1 MKFRELRKKLKWLVL
16 ETRGFY
22 EGINF
27 ENIKAEKRFK
37 RLVAEWMFYL
47 KEYKKLRVR
56 SFKDLFRE
64 QQELKFP
71 ITIEECWGT
80 FSLWITIVDNKGTEY
95 YMEKTNIFCYDG
107 LEDYRIGKR
116 ERIIPDISF
125 VERDFHYKISKDGI
139 ILTETEKWKSN
150 NYDAN
155 PDTKVKFCFDSD
167 DTTEAIIS
175 NPFTSNEK
183 IKIRYQTINTE
194 FDEKVEKYLLDI
206 NEKYWYYYDVFPAL
220 EWMLSVIAIKNVSLS
235 IAAEVDGNTYSEVV
249 IDNGIVQKYTKTERI
264 SEGWH
269 RTSIDVFAKSLEDFL
284 AERN

>member
-1 MKFRELRKKLKWLVL
+1 MKFRELRKILTRWGL

-37 RLVAEWMFYL
+37 SLVAEWIFYL

-56 SFKDLFRE
+56 SFKDLFM
-64 QQELKFP
+64 ELKEIEFP
-71 ITIEECWGT
+71 IEIKECYGT
-80 FSLWITIVDNKGTEY
+80 FGLRTTIVDNKGTEY
-95 YMEKTNIFCYDG
+95 YIEKTGIFLYNGIENYIVGRRDT
-107 LEDYRIGKR
+107 
-116 ERIIPDISF
+116 IIPEISF
-125 VERDFHYKISKDGI
+125 IDRDFHYKISKDGI
-139 ILTETEKWKSN
+139 ILTEKEKWKANSYN
-150 NYDAN
+150 DN
-155 PDTKVKFCFDSD
+155 PDTKVKFLFNSK
-167 DTTEAIIS
+167 DTTEVLLT
-175 NPFTSNEK
+175 NPYSDNRK
-183 IKIRYQTINTE
+183 IKIQYSTMNIE
-194 FDEKVEKYLLDI
+194 FDEKVQEYLFDI
-206 NEKYWYYYDVFPAL
+206 NEKYWYYYDIFPVL

>member
-1 MKFRELRKKLKWLVL
+1 MKFRELRKILTRWGL

-37 RLVAEWMFYL
+37 SLVAEWIFYL

-56 SFKDLFRE
+56 SFKDLFM
-64 QQELKFP
+64 ELKEIEFP
-71 ITIEECWGT
+71 IEIKECYGT
-80 FSLWITIVDNKGTEY
+80 FGLRTTIVDNKGTEY
-95 YMEKTNIFCYDG
+95 YIEKTGIFLYNGIENYIVGRRDT
-107 LEDYRIGKR
+107 
-116 ERIIPDISF
+116 IIPEISF
-125 VERDFHYKISKDGI
+125 IDRDFHYKISKDGI
-139 ILTETEKWKSN
+139 ILTEKEKWKANSYN
-150 NYDAN
+150 DN
-155 PDTKVKFCFDSD
+155 PDTKVKFLFNSK
-167 DTTEAIIS
+167 DTTEVLLT
-175 NPFTSNEK
+175 NPYSDNRK
-183 IKIRYQTINTE
+183 IKIQYPTMNIE
-194 FDEKVEKYLLDI
+194 FDEKVQEYLFDI
-206 NEKYWYYYDVFPAL
+206 NEKYWYYYNIFPVL

>member
-1 MKFRELRKKLKWLVL
+1 MKFRELRKILTRWGL

-37 RLVAEWMFYL
+37 SLVAEWIFYL

-56 SFKDLFRE
+56 SFKDLFM
-64 QQELKFP
+64 ELKEIEFP
-71 ITIEECWGT
+71 IEIKECYGT
-80 FSLWITIVDNKGTEY
+80 FGLRTTIVDNKGTEY
-95 YMEKTNIFCYDG
+95 YMEKTDILLYHG
-107 LEDYRIGKR
+107 IERYLIGR
-116 ERIIPDISF
+116 RDTIIPEISF
-125 VERDFHYKISKDGI
+125 IDRDFHYKISKDGL
-139 ILTETEKWKSN
+139 ILTKKEKWKSN
-150 NYDAN
+150 LYDAN

-175 NPFTSNEK
+175 NPFTSKEK

-194 FDEKVEKYLLDI
+194 FDEKVEKYLFDI
-206 NEKYWYYYDVFPAL
+206 NKKYWYYYDVFPVL
-220 EWMLSVIAIKNVSLS
+220 EWMMTAIPSQNISLS

>member
-1 MKFRELRKKLKWLVL
+1 MKFRELRKILTRWGL

-37 RLVAEWMFYL
+37 SLVAEWIFYL

-56 SFKDLFRE
+56 SFKDLFM
-64 QQELKFP
+64 ELKEIEFP
-71 ITIEECWGT
+71 IEIKECYGT
-80 FSLWITIVDNKGTEY
+80 FGLRTTIVDNKGTEY
-95 YMEKTNIFCYDG
+95 YMEKTGIFLYNG
-107 LEDYRIGKR
+107 I
-116 ERIIPDISF
+116 ERYILGRRDTIIPEISF
-125 VERDFHYKISKDGI
+125 IDRDFHYKISKDGI

-155 PDTKVKFCFDSD
+155 PDTKVKFLFNSK
-167 DTTEAIIS
+167 DTTEVLLT
-175 NPFTSNEK
+175 NPYSDTRK
-183 IKIRYQTINTE
+183 IKIQYSTMNTE
-194 FDEKVEKYLLDI
+194 FDEKVEKYLFDI
-206 NEKYWYYYDVFPAL
+206 NEKYWYYYDVFPVL
-220 EWMLSVIAIKNVSLS
+220 EWMMSAIPGQNISLS

>member
-1 MKFRELRKKLKWLVL
+1 MKFRELRKILTRWGL

-37 RLVAEWMFYL
+37 SLVAEWIFYL

-56 SFKDLFRE
+56 SFKDLFM
-64 QQELKFP
+64 ELKEIEFP
-71 ITIEECWGT
+71 IEIKECYGT
-80 FSLWITIVDNKGTEY
+80 FGLRTTIVDNKGTEY
-95 YMEKTNIFCYDG
+95 YMEKTGIFLYNGIESYILGRRDT
-107 LEDYRIGKR
+107 
-116 ERIIPDISF
+116 IIPEISF
-125 VERDFHYKISKDGI
+125 IDRDFHYKISKDGI

-150 NYDAN
+150 NYNDN
-155 PDTKVKFCFDSD
+155 PDTKVKFLFNSK
-167 DTTEAIIS
+167 DTTEVLLT
-175 NPFTSNEK
+175 NPYSDNRK
-183 IKIRYQTINTE
+183 IKIQYPTINTE
-194 FDEKVEKYLLDI
+194 FDEKVQEYLFDI
-206 NEKYWYYYDVFPAL
+206 NEKYWYYYNIFPVL

>member
-1 MKFRELRKKLKWLVL
+1 MKFRELRKILTRWGL

-37 RLVAEWMFYL
+37 SLVAEWIFYL

-56 SFKDLFRE
+56 SFKDLFM
-64 QQELKFP
+64 ELKEIEFP
-71 ITIEECWGT
+71 IEIKECYGT
-80 FSLWITIVDNKGTEY
+80 FGLRTTIVDNKGTEY

-167 DTTEAIIS
+167 DTTEVILA
-175 NPFTSNEK
+175 NPYTSNRKMK
-183 IKIRYQTINTE
+183 IQYPTMNTK
-194 FDEKVEKYLLDI
+194 FDEKVEKYLFDI
-206 NEKYWYYYDVFPAL
+206 NEKYWYYYDVFPVL
-220 EWMLSVIAIKNVSLS
+220 EWILSVIPSQNVSLS

>member
-1 MKFRELRKKLKWLVL
+1 MKFRELRKILTRWGL

-27 ENIKAEKRFK
+27 ENIKVEKRFK
-37 RLVAEWMFYL
+37 SLVAEWMFYL

-71 ITIEECWGT
+71 ITIEECRGT
-80 FSLWITIVDNKGTEY
+80 FSLSITIVDNRGIAY
-95 YMEKTNIFCYDG
+95 YMSKDGIFLYNG
-107 LEDYRIGKR
+107 LESYIIGR
-116 ERIIPDISF
+116 RDTIIPEISF
-125 VERDFHYKISKDGI
+125 IDRDFHYKISKDGL
-139 ILTETEKWKSN
+139 ILTETEKWKS
-150 NYDAN
+150 N

-194 FDEKVEKYLLDI
+194 FDEKVEKYLFDI
-206 NEKYWYYYDVFPAL
+206 NEKYWYYYDVFPVL
-220 EWMLSVIAIKNVSLS
+220 EWMLSVMAIKNVSLS